1 MEEIL
6 KCELELRKKS
16 DIKVFIIKMHA
27 ITI

>member
-6 KCELELRKKS
+6 KCELNWEKKS